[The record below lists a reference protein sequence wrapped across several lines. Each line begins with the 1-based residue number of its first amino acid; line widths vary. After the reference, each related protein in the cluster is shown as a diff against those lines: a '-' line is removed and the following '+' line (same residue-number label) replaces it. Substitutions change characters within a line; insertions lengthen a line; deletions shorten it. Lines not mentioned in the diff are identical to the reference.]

1 MACIYLC
8 QTLVDSLFAC
18 TEHGLRAAMSM
29 REDVMALQRSVDNG
43 QHRVLLGV
51 VSDCLRV

>member
-1 MACIYLC
+1 
-8 QTLVDSLFAC
+8 
-18 TEHGLRAAMSM
+18 MSM